1 MRMVRTMISFS
12 VPIKPRPTPRPR
24 VRSGQKGAYYP
35 KGYQSYKDELEWLT
49 KQAWMEA
56 KKTET
61 VKPYSVH
68 ITVYKDRFD
77 VSVRNSWRER
87 DSVRGDLDNLQK
99 GIVDALQ
106 TVGVIDDD
114 RNVHEMTIRF
124 G

>member
-1 MRMVRTMISFS
+1 MVRTMISFS

-24 VRSGQKGAYYP
+24 GKAGQKAYYP
-35 KGYQSYKDELEWLT
+35 KDYQSYKDELEWLI

-61 VKPYSVH
+61 VKPYAVH

-77 VSVRNSWRER
+77 VSIRNSWRER
-87 DSVRGDLDNLQK
+87 DGVRGDLDNIQK
-99 GIVDALQ
+99 GVVDALQ
-106 TVGVIDDD
+106 AVGVIEDD
-114 RNVHEMTIRF
+114 RFVHEMTIRF